1 MELSSLCLIL
11 SAATLSIHP
20 DKSQFFRYEDISLNC
35 SAAVNSSGWT
45 LRKND
50 SSKTPEPCEGSCRL
64 KDVYPSDT
72 GVYWCESQG
81 GQCSNTISITVIPGV
96 VILESPALPVAEG
109 DNVTLRCSFKERY
122 DTHPASN
129 FSAAFFKNDVFIGS
143 EPAGEMILPAVSTT
157 DEGFYKCQ
165 HPTKEESPDSWL
177 AVRARPADA
186 SPPPSPPPPLSL
198 TIPLPWLLCFGL
210 LFLFYKVIVTLG
222 IYKYRR
228 RARTRAKAT
237 SRASNHLV
245 PERRI

>member
-1 MELSSLCLIL
+1 MELPSLCLIL

-35 SAAVNSSGWT
+35 LAPVNSRGWT
-45 LRKND
+45 LRKNG
-50 SSKTPEPCEGSCRL
+50 SFKTPEPCEGSCRL

-72 GVYWCESQG
+72 GVYWCESERG
-81 GQCSNTISITVIPGV
+81 ECSNTISITVIPGV

-122 DTHPASN
+122 DTQPLSN

-143 EPAGEMILPAVSTT
+143 EPAGEMILPAVSKT

-165 HPTKEESPDSWL
+165 HPTKGESPQSWL
-177 AVRARPADA
+177 AVRDA
-186 SPPPSPPPPLSL
+186 PPPPPPL
-198 TIPLPWLLCFGL
+198 TIPLPWLLCSGL
-210 LFLFYKVIVTLG
+210 LFLFYKVIIILG
-222 IYKYRR
+222 IYKHRR
-228 RARTRAKAT
+228 RARARAKAT
-237 SRASNHLV
+237 RRASNHLV